1 MTDVIALAALL
12 SVGDRQSVLITDLAA
27 TRAVCVA
34 EADGASGTSRDS
46 WFRIGRFLSDVI
58 RSGRDDR
65 LDRTP
70 DAIEPRPQHV
80 VAPFE
85 TGLPAPSRPDTPHH

>member
-12 SVGDRQSVLITDLAA
+12 SVGDHQPVSITELGAP
-27 TRAVCVA
+27 RAVCVA

-46 WFRIGRFLSDVI
+46 WFRIGRFLSDMV

-70 DAIEPRPQHV
+70 DAVEPRPQHM

-85 TGLPAPSRPDTPHH
+85 TGLPAPNRRGGKR

>member
-12 SVGDRQSVLITDLAA
+12 SVGDRQPVAITDLAA
-27 TRAVCVA
+27 THAVCVA

-46 WFRIGRFLSDVI
+46 WFRIGRFLSDLV

-70 DAIEPRPQHV
+70 DAMEPRPQHV

-85 TGLPAPSRPDTPHH
+85 TGPPAPSRAAPHH

>member
-12 SVGDRQSVLITDLAA
+12 SVGDRQPVPITVLAA
-27 TRAVCVA
+27 PRAVCVA
-34 EADGASGTSRDS
+34 EADSTSGTGRDS
-46 WFRIGRFLSDVI
+46 WSRIGRFLSDMV

-70 DAIEPRPQHV
+70 DAMEPRPQHV

-85 TGLPAPSRPDTPHH
+85 TGPPAPSRRAAPHH

>member
-1 MTDVIALAALL
+1 MTGVIALAALL
-12 SVGDRQSVLITDLAA
+12 SVGDRQPVPITVLAPR
-27 TRAVCVA
+27 RAVCVA
-34 EADGASGTSRDS
+34 EADGASATSRDS
-46 WFRIGRFLSDVI
+46 WFRIGRFLSDMV

-70 DAIEPRPQHV
+70 DAMEPRPQHV

-85 TGLPAPSRPDTPHH
+85 TGLPAPSRRDGKR

>member
-1 MTDVIALAALL
+1 MTEVIALAALL
-12 SVGDRQSVLITDLAA
+12 SVGDRQSVPITDLAA

-34 EADGASGTSRDS
+34 EADGASATSRDS
-46 WFRIGRFLSDVI
+46 WFRIGRFLSDVV

-85 TGLPAPSRPDTPHH
+85 TGLPAPSRHDAPRH